1 MSFIYYLSVLLF
13 IVAFIA
19 IPVGLIRPS
28 AFSKLFGK
36 KAGRLRITLILVA
49 IIFVLGG
56 VLTATEP
63 ASVKTERLRKEQAK
77 AEQAKAEKLKEEQ
90 PQEVKEK
97 QLSSDNES
105 SRKPTTKPKTTT
117 RASYKVVKVVDGDTI
132 DIMANGKKIR
142 VRLIGIDTPEKNDK
156 RKPVEC
162 FAYEASKKLN
172 DLISNKRI
180 NLYNDRT
187 QADKDKYNR
196 LLRYVVLNG
205 KNINKT
211 MIEDG
216 YAYEYTYNIP
226 YKYQTEFKAAQQS
239 AQAGSKGL
247 WSTNTCNGQREK
259 PKTQEATT
267 APVSTPSP
275 SPTPT
280 PAPTPST
287 STTDVYYPNC
297 TAARNAGA
305 APLYSG
311 QPGYRPALDRDS
323 DGVACE

>member
-1 MSFIYYLSVLLF
+1 MSFIYYLSVLLV

-28 AFSKLFGK
+28 VISRFFGK
-36 KAGRLRITLILVA
+36 KAGRLRITFILVA
-49 IIFVLGG
+49 AIFIFGG
-56 VLTATEP
+56 VLSATEP

-77 AEQAKAEKLKEEQ
+77 AEQAKAEKLKDEQ
-90 PQEVKEK
+90 AQEAKEK
-97 QLSSDNES
+97 QLSSESES
-105 SRKPTTKPKTTT
+105 SSKSTTKPKTNT

-132 DIMANGKKIR
+132 DIMANDKKIR
-142 VRLIGIDTPEKNDK
+142 IRLIGIDTPEKNDK

-162 FAYEASKKLN
+162 FASEASKKLN
-172 DLISNKRI
+172 DLISNKKV
-180 NLYNDRT
+180 NLYNDST
-187 QADKDKYNR
+187 QANKDKYNR
-196 LLRYVVLNG
+196 LLRYVVQNG

-211 MIEDG
+211 MLEDG

-259 PKTQEATT
+259 PKTPEATP

-275 SPTPT
+275 SPTPA

-287 STTDVYYPNC
+287 SATDVYYPNC
-297 TAARNAGA
+297 TAARNAGV
-305 APLYSG
+305 APLYAG

-323 DGVACE
+323 DGIACE